1 MESTDYSGML
11 ITRAIDNDCYKLFL
25 SNLDG
30 RINTED
36 VQRFF
41 SAFGPIEHIESW
53 THKSA
58 VIVYADLDS
67 LDRCVAAHRKCTI
80 NQQEIFIRRFRYGY
94 IERPYM
100 DSSVLFV
107 KPKISDLAIEW
118 NEQTLRQCFHAYE
131 QHIEHVRVVPTRL
144 QALVYFKDYDFVDQI
159 LLQTSRF
166 RVDGVSIEMKRAKR
180 STAPSDDDQR
190 VIERLLDKNRDLRK
204 QIERTSR
211 MSTHLCRT
219 RSLLGEQSSTR
230 HEIKSLKCK
239 ISQLKG
245 ELALFSKRR
254 HRH

>member
-1 MESTDYSGML
+1 ML
-11 ITRAIDNDCYKLFL
+11 ITRAIDNDCYKIFL

-53 THKSA
+53 TPKSA

-67 LDRCVAAHRKCTI
+67 IDRCLATYRKCTI
-80 NQQEIFIRRFRYGY
+80 NEQEIFIRRFRYGY

-100 DSSVLFV
+100 DSSVLLV
-107 KPKISDLAIEW
+107 KPTISDLAIEW
-118 NEQTLRQCFHAYE
+118 NERTLRQCFDAYE
-131 QHIEHVRVVPTRL
+131 QHIEHVRVVSTRL
-144 QALVYFKDYDFVDQI
+144 HALIYFKDYDVVDRV
-159 LLQTSRF
+159 LLQTSLF

-180 STAPSDDDQR
+180 STTKPDDDQ
-190 VIERLLDKNRDLRK
+190 VLIERLLAKNDDLRK
-204 QIERTSR
+204 QIERT
-211 MSTHLCRT
+211 LCIT
-219 RSLLGEQSSTR
+219 SSHSLSRSLSGQQTSTR

-239 ISQLKG
+239 INQLKS
-245 ELALFSKRR
+245 ELAQYSERR